1 MTESATTASTA
12 TATVDTAGP
21 SAAPAHDHAAFDRL
35 IAFYEHLSE
44 AGVGRFA
51 EFYSPDAYFK
61 DPFNEVRGIGA
72 IQRIFQH
79 MFRQVQ
85 GPRFVVTQR
94 FCGSDGVMLI
104 WQLRYRTRW
113 LKPADQVMHGSTHL
127 RFAPDG
133 KVCYHR
139 DYWDTGEELYARVP
153 LVGCI
158 VRGVARAL
166 AA

>member
-1 MTESATTASTA
+1 MTVSATAANAANVAST
-12 TATVDTAGP
+12 VPDGP
-21 SAAPAHDHAAFDRL
+21 PFDRL
-35 IAFYEHLSE
+35 VAFYEHLT
-44 AGVGRFA
+44 AADVGRFA
-51 EFYSPDAYFK
+51 EFYSLDAYFK
-61 DPFNEVRGIGA
+61 DPFNDVRGIGA

-79 MFRQVQ
+79 MFSQVQ

-94 FCGSDGVMLI
+94 FTGADGAMLI